1 MTGQAE
7 TTLDAEIRRLEESL
21 LSREVR
27 SSPTALARLIAD
39 DFIEH
44 GSSGRVWTKAAI
56 IAALPTEPETAY
68 TVSDFRTRRLSS
80 TVVLATYRVTRS
92 SAGET
97 RRSLRSSLWKLNGEQ
112 WQMVFHQG
120 TTIV

>member
-1 MTGQAE
+1 MIEAQ
-7 TTLDAEIRRLEESL
+7 IRRLEESL
-21 LSREVR
+21 LSRKTR
-27 SSPTALARLIAD
+27 SSPAALAQLIAD
-39 DFIEH
+39 DFVEF
-44 GSSGRVWTKAAI
+44 GASGRIFDKAHI
-56 IAALPTEPETAY
+56 IAALPAESDTAY
-68 TVSDFRTRRLSS
+68 TLSDFRTRRLSS

-120 TTIV
+120 TAID